1 MTIRPASLQ
10 RPPAAAVLPGVPGST
25 VATRS
30 RRRLEMTLGGLWLL
44 DGALQ
49 FQPSMFSRSFFAE
62 MLGMANM
69 GLPGPLT
76 AAEFRIQD
84 VLTAHPVAW
93 NAAFATL
100 QVALGIGLLWGRA
113 ARYARPAS
121 ILWALSV
128 WTFGEGVG
136 GMFMPGVSALNGA
149 PGAALLYAVVAV
161 ILWPRRGV
169 AVPPASSTA
178 PAAGQTSAAAAGL
191 AGARGAPWCWAALWS
206 GLALLELGSA
216 NHAAVVP
223 GAEMTNAAAGEPG
236 WLASLNHHAGH
247 LFAGRGF
254 AFAIAAGIIQIAIGL
269 AVLRPRWRRTA
280 LIAGMTLAI
289 LYGLFGQDFGGLL
302 TGDATDP
309 GTAPLFVLL
318 ALTIWPCRQPA
329 STGPIPPEG

>member
-1 MTIRPASLQ
+1 
-10 RPPAAAVLPGVPGST
+10 
-25 VATRS
+25 
-30 RRRLEMTLGGLWLL
+30 MTLGGLWLL

-76 AAEFRIQD
+76 TAEFRIQD

-100 QVALGIGLLWGRA
+100 QVALGVGLLWGRA

-128 WTFGEGVG
+128 WAFGEGVG

-161 ILWPRRGV
+161 ILWPRR
-169 AVPPASSTA
+169 S
-178 PAAGQTSAAAAGL
+178 AAGL
-191 AGARGAPWCWAALWS
+191 PRARVALWCWAALWS

-223 GAEMTNAAAGEPG
+223 GAEMTNVATGEPG
-236 WLASLNHHAGH
+236 WLAWLNHHAGH

-254 AFAIAAGIIQIAIGL
+254 AFAIAAGIIQVAIGL

-318 ALTIWPCRQPA
+318 ALTIWPSRQPA
-329 STGPIPPEG
+329 RTGPTPPEG